1 MSDMHF
7 HFAMGSPEDD
17 PVPLPPH
24 AYWLPFNP
32 HGFERVDDDEVL
44 VDFWRM
50 ICMADYIVVSKLA
63 YPLLEDLY
71 AAVVQTTNTL
81 HNRRLSP

>member
-7 HFAMGSPEDD
+7 YFAMGSPEQDR
-17 PVPLPPH
+17 VPLPPE

-32 HGFERVDDDEVL
+32 HCFERAPDDEVL
-44 VDFWRM
+44 LDFWRM
-50 ICMADYIVVSKLA
+50 ICLADYVVVSKLE
-63 YPLLEDLY
+63 YPLIEDLY
-71 AAVVQTTNTL
+71 SAVVRATDTL